1 MPTSRRKYRIQYY
14 KENAITKSVQFNI
27 NTDADIIDTIYD
39 VNFQGY
45 VKHLIRQDMRKKNRQ
60 IDKFKICEDDD

>member
-1 MPTSRRKYRIQYY
+1 MPTSRRNYRIQYY
-14 KENAITKSVQFNI
+14 KENAITKSVQFNV
-27 NTDADIIDTIYD
+27 NTDADIIGVLYD

-45 VKHLIRQDMRKKNRQ
+45 VKHLIRQDMRKKKKQ